1 MNTKH
6 QLFIQS
12 PHPKDVN
19 DFYHIFNLPNILN
32 VVYWEKYFS
41 TIKNIEGD
49 IIECGVGRGRSLLT
63 ILALESLFRT
73 FDGYA
78 PKSIYALDS
87 FEGFPEPTAEDTSP
101 RKTQKGEWSQSPN
114 GHFNYSI
121 SNLHQIIRN
130 SGIPKYVHDELT
142 LIKGFFN
149 ETIHQIAAPKIA
161 LLHLD
166 SDLYLSIKIPLFALA
181 DRIAIGGIVVLDDYL
196 LHDANQE
203 SEPFPGARR
212 AVNEFLQ
219 SRTDFEQR
227 ISVRGTP
234 YLVRT
239 TV

>member
-1 MNTKH
+1 MNTRH

-12 PHPKDVN
+12 PHSKDVS
-19 DFYHIFNLPNILN
+19 DFFHIFNTPNILN
-32 VVYWEKYFS
+32 VIYWEKYFDM
-41 TIKNIEGD
+41 IKNIEGD
-49 IIECGVGRGRSLLT
+49 IVECGVGRGRSLLT

-73 FDGYA
+73 FDDYI
-78 PKSIYALDS
+78 PKGIHALDS
-87 FEGFPEPTAEDTSP
+87 FEGFPEPTAEDISP

-114 GHFNYSI
+114 GQFNYSI

-130 SGIPKYVHDELT
+130 AGIQESLHDELI
-142 LIKGFFN
+142 LIKGFFD
-149 ETIHQIAAPKIA
+149 ETVHQIAAPKIA

-166 SDLYLSIKIPLFALA
+166 SDLYLSIKTPLATLA
-181 DRIAIGGIVVLDDYL
+181 DKISIGGIVVLDDYL

-239 TV
+239 TA